1 MDTTID
7 ILNINIDP
15 YSKSLSVKPGEGSDH
30 LQPSFHKY
38 IKKSFST
45 AHLTRPYQNK
55 ITYLKSE
62 LGWAFTDVAGESLAK
77 WARDHD
83 RR

>member
-30 LQPSFHKY
+30 LQPSFNKY
-38 IKKSFST
+38 IKKKLFNCTFDST
-45 AHLTRPYQNK
+45 ISK
-55 ITYLKSE
+55 
-62 LGWAFTDVAGESLAK
+62 
-77 WARDHD
+77 
-83 RR
+83 